1 MNLNR
6 IKISLLLSV
15 CLLMA
20 SCGFLDKDLDDTV
33 TDEQILRDPTLMG
46 GLLINIYNY
55 IHEMTIRLIVLT
67 GPCLIVLRMMGLIHL
82 LLQIFII

>member
-46 GLLINIYNY
+46 GLLITY
-55 IHEMTIRLIVLT
+55 HEMTIRLIVLT

>member
-46 GLLINIYNY
+46 GLLINMGGFLLGN
-55 IHEMTIRLIVLT
+55 EGKGSLI
-67 GPCLIVLRMMGLIHL
+67 IVICHGFLNRVCMLRY
-82 LLQIFII
+82 